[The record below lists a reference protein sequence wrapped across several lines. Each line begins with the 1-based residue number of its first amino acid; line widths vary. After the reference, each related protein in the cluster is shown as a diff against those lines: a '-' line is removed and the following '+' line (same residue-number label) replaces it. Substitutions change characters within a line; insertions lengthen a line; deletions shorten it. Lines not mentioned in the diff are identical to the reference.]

1 VAGDL
6 ILSVAVRDKYRTLS
20 LRACPLRQKRLQ
32 IRNQDFL
39 RTETRDGHQ
48 SHKVV
53 DTRDPQSWIQRNF
66 HHKATRFCLVT
77 LQCFFRWWKN
87 TKQYPSFN
95 LKPKDTAVVT
105 LQLQRHLQKP
115 LALMHI
121 NISREQEWSLNW
133 CIENHLFPKPTC
145 SINHSEIYVCL
156 DRLAQQIIYM
166 GAIVWIIHAWTS
178 LSV

>member
-66 HHKATRFCLVT
+66 HHKASRFCLVT
-77 LQCFFRWWKN
+77 LQ
-87 TKQYPSFN
+87 
-95 LKPKDTAVVT
+95 
-105 LQLQRHLQKP
+105 LQRHIQKP
-115 LALMHI
+115 LALASYTQPVLKLLCALI
-121 NISREQEWSLNW
+121 
-133 CIENHLFPKPTC
+133 F
-145 SINHSEIYVCL
+145 
-156 DRLAQQIIYM
+156 
-166 GAIVWIIHAWTS
+166 
-178 LSV
+178 